1 MNDNIFIDTNV
12 LLYAYSSTEPEKRD
26 KVREL
31 ITNGRAFTSTKV
43 LQELANI
50 LHERFKIDWEQI
62 SDVLAECMDNF
73 EVYTNTDYTVAKACF
88 IARDYEYSFYDS
100 QVITTALQTNSSV
113 LYSESMTNGQII
125 EDRLTIRD
133 PFI

>member
-1 MNDNIFIDTNV
+1 MDGNVFIDTDV
-12 LLYAYSSTEPEKRD
+12 LLYAYSTTEIAKRD

-31 ITNGRAFTSTKV
+31 ITNGHAFTSTKV

-50 LHERFKIDWEQI
+50 LHKRFKIDWEQI

-73 EVYTNTDYTVAKACF
+73 EVYTNTEYTVAKACF

-100 QVITTALQTNSSV
+100 LIISTALQTNSQV
-113 LYSESMTNGQII
+113 LYSENMQHGQVI
-125 EDRLTIRD
+125 EDRLTICN
-133 PFI
+133 PFV